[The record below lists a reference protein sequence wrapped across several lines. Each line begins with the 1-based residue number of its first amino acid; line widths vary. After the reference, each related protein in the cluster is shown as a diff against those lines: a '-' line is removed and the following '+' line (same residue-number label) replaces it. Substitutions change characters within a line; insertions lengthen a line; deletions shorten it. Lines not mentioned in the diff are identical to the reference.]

1 MKTMKR
7 IVSHRTRAVLDSE
20 SAGSSA
26 DSKNQSA
33 RPVDLK
39 LRPAGVSDAVVD
51 SQKALEA
58 LARLGGNR
66 TCFVRRV
73 RRVRGVFSTSRTW
86 ETRQG
91 RLIAEDTAA
100 WLIL

>member
-1 MKTMKR
+1 MAARATSLALTARQAPRGRHASMKTTKKN
-7 IVSHRTRAVLDSE
+7 VAHRMRAVVDSE

-26 DSKNQSA
+26 DSKNQSG
-33 RPVDLK
+33 RPTELK

-66 TCFVRRV
+66 T
-73 RRVRGVFSTSRTW
+73 
-86 ETRQG
+86 
-91 RLIAEDTAA
+91 
-100 WLIL
+100 